1 MTHRILL
8 FTALVT
14 LLGAQA
20 QVCML
25 ACTSDATPQAQLEMA
40 RDVAQ
45 EMPCHDGDGP
55 IAQASDAGPLSD
67 CGCSDL
73 EPALLAKVDSVGQRA
88 TNATTATTALLLP
101 HGIDRQLAAPHGI
114 SPAGIAAARHV
125 PPDDVLL
132 LKSTLLI

>member
-8 FTALVT
+8 FTALAG

-25 ACTSDATPQAQLEMA
+25 ACTSDAEPQAQLEMA

-45 EMPCHDGDGP
+45 EMPCHDSDGP
-55 IAQASDAGPLSD
+55 IAQASDAGPPGD

-73 EPALLAKVDSVGQRA
+73 EPALLAKVDSVGQR
-88 TNATTATTALLLP
+88 ATTATTALLLP

-114 SPAGIAAARHV
+114 SPARVAAARHV